1 MGKTGNVTGINLQ
14 SEIAFCKTVGVVLR
28 PRWVSKLNIS
38 VDCIDIA
45 LKNAIETLIPVME
58 SRPRPAQTQAE
69 IDWPVALMAETDLLR
84 VLLAGLIWAI
94 CVSLSAWR
102 NVGRDLNCAAIR
114 SKRTTR

>member
-1 MGKTGNVTGINLQ
+1 
-14 SEIAFCKTVGVVLR
+14 
-28 PRWVSKLNIS
+28 
-38 VDCIDIA
+38 
-45 LKNAIETLIPVME
+45 
-58 SRPRPAQTQAE
+58 
-69 IDWPVALMAETDLLR
+69 